1 MAKTLMSSGGSEAPS
16 SESRTPRVSVIIP
29 AHNTAP
35 FIAETLDSVFGQTFR
50 DFEVIVINDGSP
62 DTAALEVALQP
73 YRSRVHYIR
82 QENRGLPGAR
92 NAGIRL
98 ARGELLAFV
107 DSDDIW
113 MPDYL
118 SAQVEFLDRYP
129 GVHASIADALLF
141 GSCGEAVA
149 WRMLKQ
155 GTGPVLTFEQ
165 MLKRE
170 GGQLPSAVVARRG
183 RVLQVGMF
191 DEQLRIGEDVEF
203 CVRLCFPDGTI
214 GYLGRVLV
222 KYRQRPG
229 SLTGDPGKRRWRVA
243 EGQALRALRQ
253 KLPLTEAQRTL
264 LDDEIAAIDAAVAL
278 SDAFDHL
285 SADRFQQGERCLAEA
300 NTYFRDPRITLTRF
314 GLKAFPR
321 WTARVMSWRRK
332 RAAK

>member
-1 MAKTLMSSGGSEAPS
+1 MNSVQPTADHSEGPAPK
-16 SESRTPRVSVIIP
+16 VSVIIP
-29 AHNTAP
+29 AYNTAP
-35 FIAETLDSVFGQTFR
+35 FIAETLDSVFDQTFR

-62 DTAALEVALQP
+62 DTPGLEVALQP
-73 YRSRVHYIR
+73 YLSRIHYIR
-82 QENRGLPGAR
+82 QENRGLSGAR
-92 NAGIRL
+92 NAGIGL

-118 SAQVEFLDRYP
+118 TAQVEFLDRHP
-129 GVHASIADALLF
+129 RVHASIADALLF
-141 GSCGEAVA
+141 GSCGEEVV
-149 WRMLKQ
+149 WRTLKE
-155 GTGPVLTFEQ
+155 GTDPILTFEQ

-170 GGQLPSAVVARRG
+170 GGQLPSAMVARRQ

-203 CVRLCFPDGTI
+203 CVRLCFPDGTM
-214 GYLGRVLV
+214 GYLRRVLV

-229 SLTGDPGKRRWRVA
+229 SLTSDPINRKWRVA

-264 LDDEIAAIDAAVAL
+264 LDDEIAASDAALAL

-300 NTYFRDPRITLTRF
+300 NVYFRDPRITLTRF

-321 WTARVMSWRRK
+321 WTARVASWRRK
-332 RAAK
+332 RAGG

>member
-1 MAKTLMSSGGSEAPS
+1 MNSVQNPAGHSGSAAP
-16 SESRTPRVSVIIP
+16 RISVIIP
-29 AHNTAP
+29 AYNTAP

-62 DTAALEVALQP
+62 DTTSLEAALQP
-73 YRSRVHYIR
+73 YINRIVYIR
-82 QENRGLPGAR
+82 QENRGLSGAR

-107 DSDDIW
+107 DSDDVW

-118 SAQVEFLDRYP
+118 SAQVEFLDSHP
-129 GVHASIADALLF
+129 GVHASITDVLLF
-141 GSCGEAVA
+141 GSCEQEVV
-149 WRMLKQ
+149 WRTLKE
-155 GTGPVLTFEQ
+155 GTDPILNFEQ

-170 GGQLPSAVVARRG
+170 GGQLPSAMVARRG
-183 RVLQVGMF
+183 RVLEVGMF
-191 DEQLRIGEDVEF
+191 DEQIRIGEDVEF
-203 CVRLCFPDGTI
+203 CVRLCFPEGTI

-229 SLTGDPGKRRWRVA
+229 SLTSDPRNRKWVVA
-243 EGQALRALRQ
+243 EGQSLRVLRQ
-253 KLPLTEAQRTL
+253 KLPLTEAQRAI
-264 LDDEIAAIDAAVAL
+264 LDDEIAATDAALAL

-321 WTARVMSWRRK
+321 WTSRVAIWRRK
-332 RAAK
+332 RQGR

>member
-1 MAKTLMSSGGSEAPS
+1 MNSVQHTADH
-16 SESRTPRVSVIIP
+16 SESPAARVSVIIP

-73 YRSRVHYIR
+73 YRSRVQYIR

-118 SAQVEFLDRYP
+118 SAQVEFLDRHP
-129 GVHASIADALLF
+129 GVHACIADALLF
-141 GSCGEAVA
+141 GSCPEPEV
-149 WRMLKQ
+149 WKMLKE
-155 GTGPVLTFEQ
+155 GTGPILTFEQ

-170 GGQLPSAVVARRG
+170 GGQLPSAMVARRE

-229 SLTGDPGKRRWRVA
+229 SLTSDPGKRKWRVA
-243 EGQALRALRQ
+243 EVEALHALRQ

-264 LDDEIAAIDAAVAL
+264 LDDEIAASDAAVAL

-285 SADRFQQGERCLAEA
+285 SANRFQQGERCLAEA
-300 NTYFRDPRITLTRF
+300 NAYFRDPRITLTRF

-321 WTARVMSWRRK
+321 WTARVASWRRK
-332 RAAK
+332 RAGR